1 MSWKAIAREPLV
13 HFVVIGVML
22 FAFDAW
28 RGPGQPDAPTPP
40 APAPPSSPVPA
51 APPTATGPIIVD
63 AEVLARVAVQTERRL
78 GRAPTRTELDAD
90 VERWVDEEVLFR
102 EAIARGLE
110 RDDPVIHQRIAA
122 RMTFVLEQAIIVA
135 EPTDAEL
142 QAWFD
147 SRRDQWSQPA
157 RIDFSHVFV
166 AGTDAAATARIGEL
180 ETALATGAVAERLGD
195 LFPGGRRYRG
205 RKLADLA
212 LAFGDEFVDGLGVQ
226 PVGTWQRRTSRHG
239 MHLVR
244 VDRVEA
250 GRAAD
255 LMTARLDV
263 RKSWLEH
270 RRATE
275 LGLAM
280 QRLRARWEI
289 VKR

>member
-1 MSWKAIAREPLV
+1 MAWKPIVREPLV
-13 HFVVIGVML
+13 HFMVIGALL

-28 RGPGQPDAPTPP
+28 RGPSQRAEPP
-40 APAPPSSPVPA
+40 PPA
-51 APPTATGPIIVD
+51 APPSLPAPAAPPSATGPIVID
-63 AEVLARVAVQTERRL
+63 AEVLARVRIQAERRL
-78 GRAPTRTELDAD
+78 GRAPTAAEVDA
-90 VERWVDEEVLFR
+90 EIARWVDEEVLFR

-110 RDDPVIHQRIAA
+110 RDDPVIHKRIAD
-122 RMTFVLEQAIIVA
+122 RMTFVLEQSLIVV

-142 QAWFD
+142 QAWFE
-147 SRRDQWSQPA
+147 SHRDQWAQPA
-157 RIDFSHVFV
+157 RVDFTHVFV

-180 ETALATGAVAERLGD
+180 ETALAAGAVAERLGE

-205 RKLADLA
+205 RKPADLA
-212 LAFGDEFVDGLGVQ
+212 LAFGDEFVAGLAAQ
-226 PVGTWQRRTSRHG
+226 PLGTWHRRTSRHG

-255 LMTARLDV
+255 LATARLDV
-263 RKSWLEH
+263 RKSWLED
-270 RRATE
+270 RRASE
-275 LGLAM
+275 LAAAT